1 MSENLPIKRRR
12 SALKDS
18 PDVRARIITGISE
31 GIPLAVICRED
42 GMPSVTTVWN
52 WEQEDAE
59 LSESIARAR
68 LIGFDAIAAEALQ
81 IADTPVIGEEITDSE
96 DGRTIKRAD
105 MLGHRKLQVETR
117 LKLLAKW
124 DPKRYGDRPEIMI
137 QNNNSN
143 AGGMI
148 ELRPE
153 QDEALQRVIQ
163 DAQDRVRKIP

>member
-1 MSENLPIKRRR
+1 MSENLPIKRRK

-18 PDVRARIITGISE
+18 PEIRERIISGISE

-68 LIGFDAIAAEALQ
+68 LIGFDAIAAEALR
-81 IADTPVIGEEITDSE
+81 IADTPQIGKEITDSE
-96 DGRTIKRAD
+96 DGRTVKRSD

-163 DAQDRVRKIP
+163 DAQDRVRKIT

>member
-18 PDVRARIITGISE
+18 PDIRERIITGISE

-163 DAQDRVRKIP
+163 DAQERVRRIT

>member
-12 SALKDS
+12 SALRDS
-18 PDVRARIITGISE
+18 PDVRERIIAGISE

-42 GMPSVTTVWN
+42 GMPCDDTVRN
-52 WEQEDAE
+52 WADEDERFARD
-59 LSESIARAR
+59 IARAR
-68 LIGFDAIAAEALQ
+68 ECGFDQ
-81 IADTPVIGEEITDSE
+81 IAHRLRSTSRGRGESTGDVVRDKLIIDTD
-96 DGRTIKRAD
+96 
-105 MLGHRKLQVETR
+105 

-163 DAQDRVRKIP
+163 DAQDRVRKIT

>member
-18 PDVRARIITGISE
+18 PEIRERIITGISE

-52 WEQEDAE
+52 WEQEDAQ

-68 LIGFDAIAAEALQ
+68 LIGFDAIAAEALR

-153 QDEALQRVIQ
+153 QDEALQRVIM
-163 DAQDRVRKIP
+163 DAQDRVRRIT

>member
-1 MSENLPIKRRR
+1 MSENLPIKRRK

-18 PDVRARIITGISE
+18 LEIRERIIAGISE

-52 WEQEDAE
+52 WEQEDAQ

-68 LIGFDAIAAEALQ
+68 LIGFDAIAAEALR

-163 DAQDRVRKIP
+163 DAQDRVRRIT

>member
-12 SALKDS
+12 SALRDS
-18 PDVRARIITGISE
+18 PEIREKIITGISE

-59 LSESIARAR
+59 LAESIARAR
-68 LIGFDAIAAEALQ
+68 LIGFDAIAAEALH
-81 IADTPVIGEEITDSE
+81 IADTPVIGEEITDCK

-105 MLGHRKLQVETR
+105 MLGHRKLQVEAR

-153 QDEALQRVIQ
+153 QDEALQRVIH
-163 DAQDRVRKIP
+163 DAQDRVRKIT

>member
-163 DAQDRVRKIP
+163 DAQDRVRRIT

>member
-12 SALKDS
+12 SALRDS
-18 PDVRARIITGISE
+18 PEIREKIITGISE

-52 WEQEDAE
+52 WEQEDAQ

-81 IADTPVIGEEITDSE
+81 IADTPLIGEEITDSE
-96 DGRTIKRAD
+96 DGRTVKRAD

-153 QDEALQRVIQ
+153 QDEALQRVIH
-163 DAQDRVRKIP
+163 DAQDRVRKVT

>member
-12 SALKDS
+12 SALRDS
-18 PDVRARIITGISE
+18 PEIRERIIAGISE

-42 GMPSVTTVWN
+42 GMPSDDTVRN
-52 WEQEDAE
+52 WADEDERFARD
-59 LSESIARAR
+59 IARAR
-68 LIGFDAIAAEALQ
+68 ECGFDQ
-81 IADTPVIGEEITDSE
+81 IAHRLRSTSRGRGESTGDVVRDKLIIDTD
-96 DGRTIKRAD
+96 
-105 MLGHRKLQVETR
+105 

-153 QDEALQRVIQ
+153 QDEALQRVIM

>member
-18 PDVRARIITGISE
+18 PDVRERIITGISE

-42 GMPSVTTVWN
+42 GMPSDDTVRN
-52 WEQEDAE
+52 WADEDERFARD
-59 LSESIARAR
+59 IARAR
-68 LIGFDAIAAEALQ
+68 ECGFDQ
-81 IADTPVIGEEITDSE
+81 IAHRLRSTSRGRGESTGDVVRDKLIIDTD
-96 DGRTIKRAD
+96 
-105 MLGHRKLQVETR
+105 

-153 QDEALQRVIQ
+153 QDDALQRVIM
-163 DAQDRVRKIP
+163 DAQDRVRKIT

>member
-1 MSENLPIKRRR
+1 MSENLPIKRRK

-18 PDVRARIITGISE
+18 PEIRERIITGISE

-52 WEQEDAE
+52 WEQEDE
-59 LSESIARAR
+59 QLSESIARAR
-68 LIGFDAIAAEALQ
+68 LIGFDAIAAEALR

-163 DAQDRVRKIP
+163 DAQDRVRRIT